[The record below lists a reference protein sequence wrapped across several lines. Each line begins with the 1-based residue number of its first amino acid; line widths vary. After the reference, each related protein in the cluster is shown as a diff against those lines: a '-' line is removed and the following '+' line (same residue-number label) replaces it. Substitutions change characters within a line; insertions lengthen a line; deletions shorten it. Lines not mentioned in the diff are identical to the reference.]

1 MANEKKEK
9 KSAVMRIAKIIR
21 VITVPPVMA
30 LAAFTAFL
38 FCEGFYKSV
47 WEYVAA
53 AGFIALFPILAYP
66 LSVVIPPFKGREGQ
80 RNLAFIMCNLGY
92 IFGVIYAI
100 VFSAGKPV
108 TVMLITYLLSGST
121 LLLINKIFRFKA
133 SGHGCGLAGPLAA
146 LVYFVGLRIL
156 PLGMILFALAL
167 WSSVIMKRHTLA
179 QFIVGSA
186 IPVVWLFVVGE
197 LML

>member
-1 MANEKKEK
+1 M
-9 KSAVMRIAKIIR
+9 VIAKIIR

-38 FCEGFYKSV
+38 FCNGFYKNI
-47 WEYVAA
+47 WEFVAA

-66 LSVVIPPFKGREGQ
+66 LSMVIPPFKGREGQ

-121 LLLINKIFRFKA
+121 LLLVNKIFRFKA
-133 SGHGCGLAGPLAA
+133 SGHGCGLMGPLAA
-146 LVYFVGLRIL
+146 LVYFVDIRIL
-156 PLGMILFALAL
+156 PFGIALFALAL
-167 WSSVIMKRHTLA
+167 WSSVVMKRHTLS

-186 IPVVWLFVVGE
+186 IPVVWLIVVGA
-197 LML
+197 LIL